1 MIVFVGV
8 IHSLSAFLVSRG
20 ALGFVPDVSN
30 SFSIETAFA
39 KASSAERKTDPGE
52 RTIMH
57 DAKVS
62 RSLCG
67 ESRSL
72 CLPSLAELVLRS
84 LEMVVRSARLASD
97 RLTGL

>member
-1 MIVFVGV
+1 M
-8 IHSLSAFLVSRG
+8 
-20 ALGFVPDVSN
+20 PDVSN

-67 ESRSL
+67 
-72 CLPSLAELVLRS
+72 PSLAELVLRS

>member
-1 MIVFVGV
+1 M
-8 IHSLSAFLVSRG
+8 
-20 ALGFVPDVSN
+20 PDVSN

-57 DAKVS
+57 DAKV
-62 RSLCG
+62 R
-67 ESRSL
+67 RSL

>member
-1 MIVFVGV
+1 M
-8 IHSLSAFLVSRG
+8 
-20 ALGFVPDVSN
+20 PDVSN

-72 CLPSLAELVLRS
+72 CLPSRAELVISS
-84 LEMVVRSARLASD
+84 LEMVVSSASLASD
-97 RLTGL
+97 RMIGV

>member
-1 MIVFVGV
+1 M
-8 IHSLSAFLVSRG
+8 
-20 ALGFVPDVSN
+20 PDVSN

-62 RSLCG
+62 RSLC
-67 ESRSL
+67 
-72 CLPSLAELVLRS
+72 LPSLAELVLRS

>member
-1 MIVFVGV
+1 M
-8 IHSLSAFLVSRG
+8 
-20 ALGFVPDVSN
+20 PDVSN

-52 RTIMH
+52 RKIMH

>member
-1 MIVFVGV
+1 M
-8 IHSLSAFLVSRG
+8 
-20 ALGFVPDVSN
+20 PDVSN

-72 CLPSLAELVLRS
+72 YLPSLAELVLRS

>member
-1 MIVFVGV
+1 M
-8 IHSLSAFLVSRG
+8 
-20 ALGFVPDVSN
+20 PDVSN

-67 ESRSL
+67 ESRLL
-72 CLPSLAELVLRS
+72 CCLRS
-84 LEMVVRSARLASD
+84 LNSSFVRWKWSFVRRALPAIA
-97 RLTGL
+97 